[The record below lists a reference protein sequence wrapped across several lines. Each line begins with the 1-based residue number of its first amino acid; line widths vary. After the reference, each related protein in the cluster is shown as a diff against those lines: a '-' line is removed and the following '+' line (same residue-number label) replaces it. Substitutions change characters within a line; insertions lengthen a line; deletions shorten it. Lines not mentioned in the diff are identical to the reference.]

1 MNLEQQL
8 LAQFATDHPAEVAS
22 ALAAMSHREAA
33 LVLGDL
39 APAAAAGL
47 LHCLP
52 SLSAA
57 LALEQLSTEEAT
69 AILTAARPDIA
80 ASILRATPS
89 ERRAAV
95 IACFPP
101 RLRTT
106 ISSLLIYAEDTAG
119 ALMDPEVLTAFKQEP
134 VHQVLERLQRNPA
147 HALYYL
153 YVVADNQ
160 RLVGV
165 VNMRELMG
173 ARPDV
178 LLASVCTR
186 HVASIAASATW
197 QTVVGHPAWG
207 SVHAL
212 PVVDETGRFVGAIR
226 YKTARD
232 LERRQASDAL
242 TDSGLQTASALGEL
256 FGLGLRGLFGLGVRS
271 LFQSPTS
278 ETSAS
283 SDEQESRWD
292 S

>member
-22 ALAAMSHREAA
+22 ALASMSHREAA

-39 APAAAAGL
+39 APVTAAGL
-47 LHCLP
+47 LHYLP

-57 LALEQLSTEEAT
+57 LALEQLSVEEAT
-69 AILTAARPDIA
+69 AILIAVRPYIA

-95 IACFPP
+95 ITCFPP
-101 RLRTT
+101 RLQAT
-106 ISSLLIYAEDTAG
+106 ISNLLVYAEDTAG
-119 ALMDPEVLTAFKQEP
+119 ALMDSAVPTAFEQET
-134 VHQVLERLQRNPA
+134 VSQVLERLQRNPE
-147 HALYYL
+147 HTLYYL

-165 VNMRELMG
+165 VNMRELMS
-173 ARPDV
+173 ARSDAP
-178 LLASVCTR
+178 LASVYTPN
-186 HVASIAASATW
+186 VASIAASATW
-197 QTVVGHPAWG
+197 QTVVGHPVWG

-212 PVVDETGRFVGAIR
+212 PVVDEDDRFVGVIR

-232 LERRQASDAL
+232 LEQRQASDAL
-242 TDSGLQTASALGEL
+242 TDSGLQTASALGEV
-256 FGLGLRGLFGLGVRS
+256 FGLGLRGLFGLGLHS

-278 ETSAS
+278 KAAAS
-283 SDEQESRWD
+283 SGEQESRWD
-292 S
+292 R

>member
-8 LAQFATDHPAEVAS
+8 LAQFATDHPAEVAA

-39 APAAAAGL
+39 APAIAAGL
-47 LHCLP
+47 LHYLP

-57 LALEQLSTEEAT
+57 LALEQLSVEEA
-69 AILTAARPDIA
+69 AAVLIAVRPDIVA
-80 ASILRATPS
+80 PILRTTPN

-101 RLRTT
+101 RLQEA

-119 ALMDPEVLTAFKQEP
+119 ALMDPEVLTAFEQEP
-134 VHQVLERLQRNPA
+134 VRQVLERIQRNPE

-173 ARPDV
+173 ARPEA

-186 HVASIAASATW
+186 NVASIAASATW

-212 PVVDETGRFVGAIR
+212 PVVDRTGQFVGVLR
-226 YKTARD
+226 YEIVRA
-232 LERRQASDAL
+232 LERRQAGDTLA
-242 TDSGLQTASALGEL
+242 DSGLQTASALGEL
-256 FGLGLRGLFGLGVRS
+256 FGLGLRGVFHW
-271 LFQSPTS
+271 PTS
-278 ETSAS
+278 G
-283 SDEQESRWD
+283 
-292 S
+292 

>member
-33 LVLGDL
+33 LVLSDL
-39 APAAAAGL
+39 APAVAAGL
-47 LHCLP
+47 LHYLP

-57 LALEQLSTEEAT
+57 LALEQLSVEEAA
-69 AILTAARPDIA
+69 AILIAARPDIA
-80 ASILRATPS
+80 ASILRATS
-89 ERRAAV
+89 GERRAAV

-101 RLRTT
+101 RLQAA
-106 ISSLLIYAEDTAG
+106 IANLLIYAEDTAG
-119 ALMDPEVLTAFKQEP
+119 ALMDPEVLTAFEQEP
-134 VHQVLERLQRNPA
+134 ACQVLERVQRIPE
-147 HALYYL
+147 HTLYYL
-153 YVVADNQ
+153 YVVADDQ

-173 ARPDV
+173 ARPDA
-178 LLASVCTR
+178 LLVSVCTR
-186 HVASIAASATW
+186 NVASIAASATW

-212 PVVDETGRFVGAIR
+212 PVVDKADQFVGVLR
-226 YKTARD
+226 YEIVRD

-242 TDSGLQTASALGEL
+242 TDSGLQTASALGEV
-256 FGLGLRGLFGLGVRS
+256 FGLGLRGLFGLGLRG

-278 ETSAS
+278 GAPAS
-283 SDEQESRWD
+283 SGEQESR
-292 S
+292 

>member
-8 LAQFATDHPAEVAS
+8 LARFATDHPAEVAS
-22 ALAAMSHREAA
+22 DLAALSHREAA

-39 APAAAAGL
+39 APAIAAGL
-47 LHCLP
+47 LHYLP

-57 LALEQLSTEEAT
+57 LALEQLSVEEAT
-69 AILTAARPDIA
+69 AILIAVRPDIA

-101 RLRTT
+101 RLQAVVST
-106 ISSLLIYAEDTAG
+106 LLIYAEDTAG
-119 ALMDPEVLTAFKQEP
+119 AIMDPEVLTAFEQEP
-134 VHQVLERLQRNPA
+134 VRQVLERVQRNPE

-165 VNMRELMG
+165 VNMRELMS
-173 ARPDV
+173 ARADAS
-178 LLASVCTR
+178 LASVCTPN
-186 HVASIAASATW
+186 VASLAASATW

-212 PVVDETGRFVGAIR
+212 PVVDETGRFVGVIR

-232 LERRQASDAL
+232 LERHQASDAL
-242 TDSGLQTASALGEL
+242 TDSGLQTASALGEV
-256 FGLGLRGLFGLGVRS
+256 FGLGLRGLFGLGLRG

-278 ETSAS
+278 GAAASAG
-283 SDEQESRWD
+283 ERES
-292 S
+292 

>member
-1 MNLEQQL
+1 MNLEQQF

-22 ALAAMSHREAA
+22 ALAAMSHRESS

-39 APAAAAGL
+39 APAVAAGL
-47 LHCLP
+47 LHYLP

-57 LALEQLSTEEAT
+57 LALEQLSVEEAA
-69 AILTAARPDIA
+69 AILIAVRPDIA
-80 ASILRATPS
+80 ASILQATPS

-95 IACFPP
+95 IACFPR
-101 RLRTT
+101 RLQAVV
-106 ISSLLIYAEDTAG
+106 SNLLIYAEDTAG
-119 ALMDPEVLTAFKQEP
+119 AIMDPEVLTAFEQEP
-134 VHQVLERLQRNPA
+134 VHQVLERLQRNPE
-147 HALYYL
+147 HVLYYL

-165 VNMRELMG
+165 VNMRELMS
-173 ARPDV
+173 ARPDA
-178 LLASVCTR
+178 LLASVCTPN
-186 HVASIAASATW
+186 VASIAASATW

-212 PVVDETGRFVGAIR
+212 PVVDETGRFVGVIR

-242 TDSGLQTASALGEL
+242 TDSGLQTASALGEV
-256 FGLGLRGLFGLGVRS
+256 FGLGLRGLFGLGLRG

-278 ETSAS
+278 GTAAS
-283 SDEQESRWD
+283 SGKQESR
-292 S
+292 

>member
-22 ALAAMSHREAA
+22 SLAAMSHREAA

-39 APAAAAGL
+39 APAVAAGL
-47 LHCLP
+47 LHYLP

-57 LALEQLSTEEAT
+57 LALEQLSTEEA
-69 AILTAARPDIA
+69 AAVLIAVRPDIA
-80 ASILRATPS
+80 APILRATPN

-95 IACFPP
+95 IAGFPS
-101 RLRTT
+101 RLRAA
-106 ISSLLIYAEDTAG
+106 IANLLIYAEDTAG
-119 ALMDPEVLTAFKQEP
+119 ALMDPEVLTAFEQES
-134 VHQVLERLQRNPA
+134 VRQVLERLQRNPE

-153 YVVADNQ
+153 YVVADDQ

-173 ARPDV
+173 ARPDA

-186 HVASIAASATW
+186 HVAAIAASATW

-212 PVVDETGRFVGAIR
+212 PVVDRADQFVGVLR
-226 YKTARD
+226 YEIVRA
-232 LERRQASDAL
+232 LERRQAGDTSA
-242 TDSGLQTASALGEL
+242 DSSRQTASALGEL
-256 FGLGLRGLFGLGVRS
+256 FGLGLRGVFHW
-271 LFQSPTS
+271 PTS
-278 ETSAS
+278 GTAGGSGRR
-283 SDEQESRWD
+283 ES
-292 S
+292 

>member
-1 MNLEQQL
+1 
-8 LAQFATDHPAEVAS
+8 
-22 ALAAMSHREAA
+22 MSHREAT

-39 APAAAAGL
+39 APTIAASL
-47 LHCLP
+47 LHYLP

-57 LALEQLSTEEAT
+57 LALEQLAAEKAA
-69 AILTAARPDIA
+69 AILTAVRPDIA
-80 ASILRATPS
+80 AAILRTTPS

-95 IACFPP
+95 VACFPA
-101 RLRTT
+101 RLQAT
-106 ISSLLIYAEDTAG
+106 ISNLLIYAEDTAG
-119 ALMDPEVLTAFKQEP
+119 ALMDPSVPAAFEQEP
-134 VHQVLERLQRNPA
+134 VRQVLARLQRNPT

-165 VNMRELMG
+165 VNMRELMS
-173 ARPDV
+173 ARSDAS
-178 LLASVCTR
+178 LASVCTPN
-186 HVASIAASATW
+186 VASIAASATW

-212 PVVDETGRFVGAIR
+212 PVVDGDDRFVGTIR

-232 LERRQASDAL
+232 LEQRQASDAL
-242 TDSGLQTASALGEL
+242 IDSGLQTASALGEV
-256 FGLGLRGLFGLGVRS
+256 FGLGLRGLFGLGLRS

-278 ETSAS
+278 KAAAS
-283 SDEQESRWD
+283 SDAQESRWD

>member
-1 MNLEQQL
+1 MNLERQL

-39 APAAAAGL
+39 APAAAARL
-47 LHCLP
+47 LHYLP

-57 LALEQLSTEEAT
+57 FALEQLAAEDAA
-69 AILTAARPDIA
+69 AILTAVRPDIA
-80 ASILRATPS
+80 AAILRTTPS

-95 IACFPP
+95 VECFPS
-101 RLRTT
+101 RLQTV
-106 ISSLLIYAEDTAG
+106 ISNLLIYAEDTAG
-119 ALMDPEVLTAFKQEP
+119 ALMDPSVPTAFEQEP

-153 YVVADNQ
+153 YVIAEDQ

-173 ARPDV
+173 ARPDAS
-178 LLASVCTR
+178 LASVCTR
-186 HVASIAASATW
+186 RVASIAASVTW
-197 QTVVGHPAWG
+197 QTVVEHPAWS

-212 PVVDETGRFVGAIR
+212 PVVDRAGQFVGVLR
-226 YKTARD
+226 YETARA
-232 LERRQASDAL
+232 LERRRASAAQ

-256 FGLGLRGLFGLGVRS
+256 FGLGLRGI
-271 LFQSPTS
+271 FQWPAS
-278 ETSAS
+278 EVAGDSGKR
-283 SDEQESRWD
+283 ES
-292 S
+292 